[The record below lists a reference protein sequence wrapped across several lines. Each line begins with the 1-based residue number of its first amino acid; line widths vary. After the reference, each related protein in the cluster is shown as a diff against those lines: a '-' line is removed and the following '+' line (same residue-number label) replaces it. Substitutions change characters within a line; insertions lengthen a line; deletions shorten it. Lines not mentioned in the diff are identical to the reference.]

1 MLTSSS
7 IKLEVNTAV
16 SNGDRNEVTVAM
28 TTEATIQQESVVC
41 TAWTEGQSQM
51 NVIQHIAWRGVRDIR

>member
-28 TTEATIQQESVVC
+28 TTEAAIQQESVVR